1 MSGATIKAGVYKN
14 LDMDAYHADPA
25 LSRSDIVRMLRSM
38 RHFKF
43 YSKPEGSSPHFRIGT
58 ALHRLVLEGVP
69 PVVNKHDGRTKQGK
83 EFQESNPDAISAK
96 EADLVCAM
104 AEQVRPYFS
113 GPGEAEVSYFWEDI
127 TEPDPVMCK
136 CRPDWVE
143 DGVIYDLKTTR
154 RDARLFYYDV
164 KDYSL
169 DIQAAWYLRGVGCFE
184 PVYAFRFVVVEKD
197 PPHGV
202 MIYEIGDLSYAGER
216 INEALAKYRKCV
228 KTGEWPG
235 YSSEITILDI
245 QHI

>member
-1 MSGATIKAGVYKN
+1 MSGVIKVGVYKN
-14 LDMDAYHADPA
+14 LDMEAYHADPA

-43 YSKPEGSSPHFRIGT
+43 YNKPESSSPHFRVGT

-69 PVVNKHDGRTKQGK
+69 PVVNEFDGRTKQGK
-83 EFQESNPDAISAK
+83 EFQEINPDAISAK

-104 AEQVRPYFS
+104 AEQVAPYFS
-113 GPGEAEVSYFWEDI
+113 GPGIAEVSYFWEDI
-127 TEPDPVMCK
+127 AEPDAVMCK
-136 CRPDWVE
+136 CRPDWIE

-154 RDARLFYYDV
+154 RDARYFHYDIR
-164 KDYSL
+164 DYSL
-169 DIQAAWYLRGVGCFE
+169 DVQAFWYLKGVGQFE

-202 MIYEIGDLSYAGER
+202 LVYEIEDLSITEQR
-216 INEALAKYRKCV
+216 VNEVLSKYRQCL

-235 YSSEITILDI
+235 YSDEIVKINI
-245 QHI
+245 